1 MVTLSFRYRTSFV
14 SGQVVLDKTPSVK
27 TVVNKLNTIDNTFR
41 NFQMELLAGT
51 DNFITRAK
59 ENGYVFE
66 LDFSKV
72 YWNPRL
78 GKSFI
83 CLLILP
89 SHYDRVKNII
99 SQIIYHLM
107 SLIFLYFII
116 C

>member
-59 ENGYVFE
+59 ENGYIFE

-89 SHYDRVKNII
+89 
-99 SQIIYHLM
+99 Q
-107 SLIFLYFII
+107 SL
-116 C
+116 